1 MSEIIMPKFFWRSDA
16 IFGNLGIM
24 GMMFPYT

>member
-16 IFGNLGIM
+16 IFDNLGMM
-24 GMMFPYT
+24 GMAFPYT